1 VTLVVEPLTLVF
13 TPFAR
18 GAPGDMWPLLS
29 DTLQRSR
36 GGVRVATQNLS
47 DPRVV
52 DALIRVAQRRA
63 VRVRAVV
70 EEDYLF
76 DSGRPAPADPWA
88 AAGEN
93 EAGRAA
99 FSALARTGI
108 RTRTDAAGGSLMHSN
123 IVVATDVPEA
133 GSAVLITSANL
144 TRSNAQRHYNATI
157 AIRSATVANMLEKA
171 FDQAWAGDLRR
182 PVAETTIALSDGSA
196 CTVLTG
202 ANGETLDRAAE
213 LIDGAT
219 QTVEFTMFTLA
230 TGNEALDAL
239 LRARARG
246 VQVRGVVDGDQ
257 VGQPWDAVPTLRGAG
272 ADVRYNPGVLTGGTG
287 RMHQKTM
294 AVDGRRVLLGTG
306 NWSTAARSAHETA
319 VAIAAPAGAAPW
331 PLGQY
336 VKAEIDRLFDLSPPA

>member
-1 VTLVVEPLTLVF
+1 MTLVVEPLTLVF

-36 GGVRVATQNLS
+36 GQVRVATQQLS

-93 EAGRAA
+93 EASRAA

-133 GSAVLITSANL
+133 NSAALITSANL
-144 TRSNAQRHYNATI
+144 TRSNAQLHYNACI

-182 PVAETTIALSDGSA
+182 PVAETTIDLGDGSA

-306 NWSTAARSAHETA
+306 NWSTAARTAHETA
-319 VAIAAPAGAAPW
+319 VAIAAPAGAQPW